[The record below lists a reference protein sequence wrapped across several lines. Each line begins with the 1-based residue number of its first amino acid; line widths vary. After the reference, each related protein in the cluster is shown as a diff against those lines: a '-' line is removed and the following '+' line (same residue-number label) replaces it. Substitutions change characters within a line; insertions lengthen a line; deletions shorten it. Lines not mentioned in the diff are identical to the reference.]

1 MEYFL
6 CQKRYASLNTPFVVH
21 KTYILLTPINQHLK
35 YSIVIFVIKCMT
47 HKSLFMPIKPG
58 SPPGKYSPTPP
69 SLRHQGVTKLFIGQF
84 DHGWILCFV
93 KTKINIRCGVKQPQ
107 FGTLIRLGVG
117 KTS

>member
-1 MEYFL
+1 M
-6 CQKRYASLNTPFVVH
+6 TP
-21 KTYILLTPINQHLK
+21 
-35 YSIVIFVIKCMT
+35 
-47 HKSLFMPIKPG
+47 KSLFMPIKSG